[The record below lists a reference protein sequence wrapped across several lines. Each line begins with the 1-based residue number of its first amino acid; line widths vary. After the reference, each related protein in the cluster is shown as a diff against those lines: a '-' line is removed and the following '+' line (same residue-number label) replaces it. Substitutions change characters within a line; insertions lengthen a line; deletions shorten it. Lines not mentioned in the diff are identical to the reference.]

1 MIVFEA
7 MTVHVLA
14 RRTCGK
20 STLICSYIV
29 VKEIVNSVAAL
40 EVLEEGDAADSE
52 ANYAAV
58 NNKRRRSAV
67 WDYFRK
73 LTDTAKIT
81 GTSKCSICSENVKHG
96 SNTSNLFKV
105 TKRLILEI
113 RSYTT
118 LYNINLIRK
127 QLLFKYFF
135 VTICNGFTAF
145 KTETSR
151 AIQRG

>member
-1 MIVFEA
+1 MYL
-7 MTVHVLA
+7 H

-20 STLICSYIV
+20 STFVCSYIV
-29 VKEIVNSVAAL
+29 LKELVNSVEAS
-40 EVLEEGDAADSE
+40 EVLEGGDAAHCE
-52 ANYAAV
+52 ASYAAV

-73 LTDTAKIT
+73 PTDTAKIT
-81 GTSKCSICSENVKHG
+81 GTSKCSICSENVKRG

-105 TKRLILEI
+105 TGRLIADI
-113 RSYTT
+113 RIATVYTT
-118 LYNINLIRK
+118 LYNINLIRE
-127 QLLFKYFF
+127 QLLLKNFF
-135 VTICNGFTAF
+135 VIICNGFSVF